1 MPSVLPFSYRLS
13 ECKELTGKV
22 SSLLLLKV
30 SQLLFF
36 TIIIVIISALQYNKC
51 VEVYQQPVQAA
62 RKNYNYN

>member
-1 MPSVLPFSYRLS
+1 MKNF
-13 ECKELTGKV
+13 TGKV

-51 VEVYQQPVQAA
+51 VEGLPAA
-62 RKNYNYN
+62 CAGSQKKL